1 MAVSAKV
8 LLVCVGA
15 AAGALPLS
23 GLADGRSAPGA
34 SLHWP
39 VARPDWIREHS
50 PLGALDEAISASGA
64 PVLVLQQD
72 RPDGTDL
79 LTVRVPLL
87 VHGRV
92 SAFAGA
98 GVNRASYYG
107 DVPDPGAAVLERRN
121 RRSGLGGAAELGAQW
136 RLARDVLLNADL
148 RWAGLDADASLL
160 QSGET
165 LVAADPVTVG
175 LSLGWRFH

>member
-8 LLVCVGA
+8 LLACVGA
-15 AAGALPLS
+15 ITVAMPLAGH
-23 GLADGRSAPGA
+23 ADGRQAAGA

-39 VARPDWIREHS
+39 AARPDWIREHS

-87 VHGRV
+87 VHDRV

-107 DVPDPGAAVLERRN
+107 GVPDPGTAMLERRN

-136 RLARDVLLNADL
+136 HMARDVLLNANV
-148 RWAGLDADASLL
+148 RWAGLDTDASLL
-160 QSGET
+160 QSGEN
-165 LVAADPVTVG
+165 LVAADAVTVG